1 MLPSVP
7 LVDCTLAHA
16 PEILAIFNEEILH
29 STSLYDYQPRTPA
42 IIEAWFAEK
51 EKLHHPVVG
60 ALAPDG
66 SLAGFA
72 TFGPFRPRPA
82 YKYSVEHSVYI
93 HKGHRGRGLGKL
105 LLHEILAAAQR
116 QNFHTVIGGID
127 SANTASIRLHLSLGF
142 THCGTIKQAGFK
154 FGRWLDLDFYQR
166 LLDTPAHPVDG

>member
-1 MLPSVP
+1 MTLIE
-7 LVDCTLAHA
+7 CTPAHA

-29 STSLYDYQPRTPA
+29 STSLYDYAPRTSA
-42 IIEAWFAEK
+42 MIDAWFAEK
-51 EKLHHPVVG
+51 QKNNHPVRGV
-60 ALAPDG
+60 LAPDG

-72 TFGPFRPRPA
+72 TYGSFRARPA

-93 HKGHRGRGLGKL
+93 HKAHRGRGLGKL
-105 LLHEILAAAQR
+105 LLREIVAAAQR

-142 THCGTIKQAGFK
+142 THCGTVKQAGFK

-166 LLDTPAHPVDG
+166 ILDTPAHPTDG